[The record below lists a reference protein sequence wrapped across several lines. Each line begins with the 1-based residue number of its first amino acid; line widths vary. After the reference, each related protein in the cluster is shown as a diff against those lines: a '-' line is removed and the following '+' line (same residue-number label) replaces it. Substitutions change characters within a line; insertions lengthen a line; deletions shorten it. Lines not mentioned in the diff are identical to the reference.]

1 MIQYLLRAQLNL
13 MIKKTNSSNLNSNDE
28 NNYNLNHFMII
39 KNLIFITMEIILL

>member
-1 MIQYLLRAQLNL
+1 

-28 NNYNLNHFMII
+28 NSYNLNHFMKI